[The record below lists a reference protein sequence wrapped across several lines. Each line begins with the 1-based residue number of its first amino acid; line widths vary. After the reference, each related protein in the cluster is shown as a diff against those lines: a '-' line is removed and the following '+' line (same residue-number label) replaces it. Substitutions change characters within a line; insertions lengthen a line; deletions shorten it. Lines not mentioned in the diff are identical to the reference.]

1 MGQGHQRRG
10 RQGGLMA
17 LTGNPLHPVFAA
29 ELHGIDFSRR
39 LTDAGVTDVLDA
51 MDRYAVCVVHHDRA
65 LSDEQHVA
73 VSAQFGPMQ
82 RSRVLTVAGV
92 KPRLARGEII
102 DQSNLDDRGNLYN
115 EGDRRLLY
123 KRANRL
129 WHTDMSFHPVRATY
143 SLLSAHVIPPV
154 AADTEFADLR
164 AAYDAL
170 PVAMKARID
179 PLTVSHSYWYSR
191 TLAGGPSASA
201 EEQASRP
208 PAVHPLVH
216 RHPRSGRMS
225 LYLASHASHILGMP
239 IDEGRALIEEL
250 CAFATQ
256 PRFVYAHQWRVGDVL
271 IWDNLCTMHRA
282 TEFDDTIVR
291 RDVRRTTCREAAV
304 D

>member
-1 MGQGHQRRG
+1 MV
-10 RQGGLMA
+10 
-17 LTGNPLHPVFAA
+17 LTIKPLHSVFAA
-29 ELHGIDFSRR
+29 ELAGVDFSGR
-39 LTDAGVTDVLDA
+39 LTDQEVTAVLDA

-92 KPRLARGEII
+92 KPRLALGEII

-143 SLLSAHVIPPV
+143 SFLSAHVVPPV
-154 AADTEFADLR
+154 GADTEFADLR
-164 AAYDAL
+164 AAYHAL
-170 PVAMKARID
+170 PAAMKARIE
-179 PLTVSHSYWYSR
+179 PLTASHSYWYSR
-191 TLAGGPSASA
+191 TLAGGPPASA

-208 PAVHPLVH
+208 PAVHRLVH
-216 RHPRSGRMS
+216 THPRSGRKS

-239 IDEGRALIEEL
+239 VDEGRALIEEL

-256 PRFVYAHQWRVGDVL
+256 PRFVYAHKWRVGDVL
-271 IWDNLCTMHRA
+271 VWDNLCTMHRA
-282 TEFDDTIVR
+282 TEFDDTTIR
-291 RDVRRTTCREAAV
+291 RDVRRTTCREAEV

>member
-1 MGQGHQRRG
+1 MIT
-10 RQGGLMA
+10 A
-17 LTGNPLHPVFAA
+17 SALHPLFAA
-29 ELHGIDFSRR
+29 ELHGVDFSHR
-39 LTDAGVTDVLDA
+39 LADNEVAAVLNA
-51 MDRYAVCVVHHDRA
+51 MDRYAVCVVHHDRP

-92 KPRLARGEII
+92 KPRLAYGEII
-102 DQSNLDDRGNLYN
+102 DQSNLDDLGNLYS

-143 SLLSAHVIPPV
+143 SLLSAHVIPPTG
-154 AADTEFADLR
+154 ADTEFTDLR

-170 PVAMKARID
+170 PAAMKARIET
-179 PLTVSHSYWYSR
+179 LSAEHSYWYSR
-191 TLAGGPSASA
+191 TLAGGPMASA
-201 EEQASRP
+201 AEQASRP

-216 RHPRSGRMS
+216 THPRSGRKS

-239 IDEGRALIEEL
+239 VDEGRALIAEL
-250 CAFATQ
+250 TAFATQ
-256 PRFVYAHQWRVGDVL
+256 PRFVYAHKWRVGDVL
-271 IWDNLCTMHRA
+271 VWDNLCTMHRA
-282 TEFDDTIVR
+282 TEFDDTTIR
-291 RDVRRTTCREAAV
+291 RDVRRTTCREAVV